1 MNIYDFVFCFFHCS
15 WQKRDGDGKFNGV
28 LHVTFTIGIHLLLIY
43 QLIEIISN
51 VKIFSF
57 HNFGSYGKNKLY
69 FMAIG
74 LIILLIIWPFYNRER
89 TKRLLNE
96 YHQKYREAGIKNT
109 MKILLYVVLPTILS
123 ITLTVIRQK
132 S

>member
-1 MNIYDFVFCFFHCS
+1 MNIYDFVFCFFHRY

-96 YHQKYREAGIKNT
+96 YHQKYREAGIKNM
-109 MKILLYVVLPTILS
+109 MKILLYVVIPAILS